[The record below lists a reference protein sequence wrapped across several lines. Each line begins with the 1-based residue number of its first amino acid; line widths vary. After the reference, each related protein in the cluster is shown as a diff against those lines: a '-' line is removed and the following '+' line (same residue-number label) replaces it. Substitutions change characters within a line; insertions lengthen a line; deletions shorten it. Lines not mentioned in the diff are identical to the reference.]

1 MLVDRARKLLLK
13 LPEGIFQHMMIEKL
27 AEITHIDAQKLAT
40 LIAPETKLPLPVKAP
55 YKTQNNG
62 GRMSS
67 VRQAIRLL
75 LEYPGLALGVDIQNF
90 SELEL
95 AGVDVLGGLITYIN
109 QNPNTTCGAILE
121 HYRDSEH
128 GAHLA
133 KLAKT
138 VLSVPET
145 GADIEFKDIISHL
158 AKLRI
163 QQRVD
168 QLLFKSTV
176 TELSAEEK
184 DELKYVLSVK

>member
-1 MLVDRARKLLLK
+1 
-13 LPEGIFQHMMIEKL
+13 
-27 AEITHIDAQKLAT
+27 
-40 LIAPETKLPLPVKAP
+40 
-55 YKTQNNG
+55 
-62 GRMSS
+62 
-67 VRQAIRLL
+67 

-121 HYRDSEH
+121 HYRHSEH

-138 VLSVPET
+138 VLSVPEI
-145 GADIEFKDIISHL
+145 GADMEFKDIIGHL

-163 QQRVD
+163 QQRAD

-176 TELSAEEK
+176 TELSADEK